1 MRRVAARDPNALR
14 ALYDRHAALVFAL
27 CLRILRDRADAED
40 LLVDVFWELWD
51 KSARFDPGRGSP
63 VSYLVLLARS
73 RAIDRKRGKRKL
85 ATGPLISEDLPAT
98 ADVDPAA
105 GANLAER
112 AELVKQALS
121 QLEPQQR
128 QAIECSFYDGLS
140 HSEIA
145 DKLSKPLGTIK
156 TYIRQGLIRMREML
170 RTENDRTLISGT

>member
-14 ALYDRHAALVFAL
+14 ALYDRHSALVFAL

-63 VSYLVLLARS
+63 ISYLVLLARS
-73 RAIDRKRGKRKL
+73 RAIDRKRGKRVS
-85 ATGPLISEDLPAT
+85 TGPLLSEDLPAT
-98 ADVDPAA
+98 ADTDPSAS
-105 GANLAER
+105 ANLAER
-112 AELVKQALS
+112 ADLVKRALA

-145 DKLSKPLGTIK
+145 DRLSKPLGTIK

-170 RTENDRTLISGT
+170 RTESDRNMIGT